1 MRSLRVPL
9 VIMLL
14 CCPAAAQD
22 SRQNALS
29 TGAPETQDPQQF
41 DIGRGVVCDSPQQL
55 VRFVA
60 LRDNGQE
67 APTALQ
73 TVNDEARNASA
84 CSMVMVMF
92 TGRKSLGE
100 LTIHG
105 KIVAVVEINAQAFGD
120 GTVWKR
126 VPAVRQYTLVHQ
138 NGQNV

>member
-1 MRSLRVPL
+1 
-9 VIMLL
+9 
-14 CCPAAAQD
+14 
-22 SRQNALS
+22 
-29 TGAPETQDPQQF
+29 
-41 DIGRGVVCDSPQQL
+41 VVCDSPQQL

-60 LRDNGQE
+60 LRDNGKE
-67 APTALQ
+67 APAALQ

-92 TGRKSLGE
+92 TGRKPLGE

-105 KIVAVVEINAQAFGD
+105 KIVAVVEINVQAFGD

-126 VPAVRQYTLVHQ
+126 VPAVRQYTLVPQ

>member
-92 TGRKSLGE
+92 TGRKWLGE
-100 LTIHG
+100 
-105 KIVAVVEINAQAFGD
+105 
-120 GTVWKR
+120 
-126 VPAVRQYTLVHQ
+126 
-138 NGQNV
+138 